1 MLFPSAAASWTESEN
16 CFSELFLVLGVL
28 QVDSLTER
36 VDELK
41 QDKKRLVEEYEAK
54 LSKVPQPS
62 TQIDVLLQ

>member
-1 MLFPSAAASWTESEN
+1 MLFPSAAASGTESEN
-16 CFSELFLVLGVL
+16 CFSELILVLGVL

>member
-1 MLFPSAAASWTESEN
+1 M
-16 CFSELFLVLGVL
+16 FSELFLVLGVL